1 MILGEVSRT
10 ADTAVTLDDL
20 FRRVSVRDPD
30 ALALADPPNRKDFTE
45 GAPRTLSFAGTDRA
59 ISALAEK
66 LRGFGLQTDTVVAM
80 QLPNTVESIVAFLGV
95 LRAGMIAV
103 PIPLL
108 WRSRTL

>member
-10 ADTAVTLDDL
+10 ADTLDDL

-30 ALALADPPNRKDFTE
+30 ALALADPPNREDFTE
-45 GAPRTLSFAGTDRA
+45 GAPRTLSFAQTDRA

-80 QLPNTVESIVAFLGV
+80 QLPNTVESIVH
-95 LRAGMIAV
+95 RAGARV
-103 PIPLL
+103 RGPPQAHAQVA
-108 WRSRTL
+108 RH